1 MKILNIEVTK
11 VEHTKLGYEH
21 WVNVTYQASILRDS
35 YTVKLLFL
43 MDFVIDDKEV
53 IDYLVT
59 EFRYRD
65 LVRHSVLMYDIENQE
80 F

>member
-21 WVNVTYQASILRDS
+21 WVNVNYQASILRDS

>member
-11 VEHTKLGYEH
+11 IERTKLGFEH
-21 WVNVTYQASILRDS
+21 WAAVTYQAPILRDS
-35 YTVKLLFL
+35 YTVKLLLL
-43 MDFVIDDKEV
+43 MDFVVDNKEV
-53 IDYLVT
+53 IDYLVR